1 MFWLQL
7 GTLIA
12 FNVVIFA
19 MLFIP
24 ASNPQHADASEDA
37 YGVWQLIDDI
47 EAEREAEYAGRHRL
61 RTPPE
66 GDSPRAA

>member
-24 ASNPQHADASEDA
+24 VSNPQHGDADDDA
-37 YGVWQLIDDI
+37 YGVWQLIHDI
-47 EAEREAEYAGRHRL
+47 EAEREAEYTGRHRL
-61 RTPPE
+61 RAPPE
-66 GDSPRAA
+66 GDSSRAA

>member
-24 ASNPQHADASEDA
+24 VSNPQHRDADDDA
-37 YGVWQLIDDI
+37 YGVWQLIHDI
-47 EAEREAEYAGRHRL
+47 EAEREAEYTGRHRL
-61 RTPPE
+61 RAPPE
-66 GDSPRAA
+66 GDSSRAA